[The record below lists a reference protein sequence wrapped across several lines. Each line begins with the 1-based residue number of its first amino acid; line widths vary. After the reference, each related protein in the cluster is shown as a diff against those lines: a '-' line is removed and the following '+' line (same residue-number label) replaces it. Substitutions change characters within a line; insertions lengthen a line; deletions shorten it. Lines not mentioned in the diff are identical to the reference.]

1 VVGVNPK
8 QKRFAHEYSVD
19 HNGAQAA
26 IRAGYAEARARHTAS
41 RLLANVAVKQIVAK
55 LDGEKLAALGIEG
68 TAALEHVDE
77 LLAEARVLQPKI
89 WKGRP
94 VTWTDE
100 AGEVRVVTEFRAAA
114 LAGRLAEL
122 KVRLAGLLEAKSSVA
137 VFGEVV
143 YKLSLDR
150 DLSDDAE
157 GVGAPRPSEPRP
169 VA

>member
-1 VVGVNPK
+1 MNAR
-8 QKRFAHEYSVD
+8 QKRFAEEYSVD

-26 IRAGYAEARARHTAS
+26 IRAGYSARTAKQTAS
-41 RLLANVAVKQIVAK
+41 RMMKNVAVKQLVAK
-55 LDGEKLAALGIEG
+55 LDAAKGAELGIEG
-68 TAALEHVDE
+68 KEALAQLRS

-89 WKGRP
+89 WKGQP
-94 VTWTDE
+94 VVYTDPE
-100 AGEVRVVTEFRAAA
+100 SGEERVAVEFVAAA

-143 YKLSLDR
+143 YKLKLDR
-150 DLSDDAE
+150 DLSQEGE
-157 GVGAPRPSEPRP
+157 GVGAPKPSGVGP